1 MKKFFR
7 NLGFR
12 FSMLKN
18 RTALLRICNLP
29 PEGVATLTRDEEKL
43 LKGIIQYLKPSQ
55 VATRNGK
62 AVYRLKSIEEIGLWA
77 ILETRRAEDPIRR
90 VEAWTDDNYSPTT
103 LLDAAKLD
111 RYIIEQLEYADN
123 LERVIFQNMRNSG
136 ESALTGDENIRQAKN
151 LLGLVQ
157 VTAELFHCSFEDAKK
172 MNYSDAM
179 LAIAKRNDEIEK
191 EKKELKKQQS
201 KNR

>member
-43 LKGIIQYLKPSQ
+43 LKGVIQYLKPSQ

-62 AVYRLKSIEEIGLWA
+62 AIYRLKSIEEIGLWA
-77 ILETRRAEDPIRR
+77 ILETRRAEDAIRR
-90 VEAWTDDNYSPTT
+90 IEAWTDDNYSPTT

-111 RYIIEQLEYADN
+111 KYVCRQLEYADN
-123 LERVIFQNMRNSG
+123 LENVVFQNMRNSG
-136 ESALTGDENIRQAKN
+136 ESALTGDENIKQAKN

-201 KNR
+201 NNR

>member
-18 RTALLRICNLP
+18 QTALLRICNLP
-29 PEGVATLTRDEEKL
+29 PEGAATLTRDEEKL
-43 LKGIIQYLKPSQ
+43 LKGAIQYLRPSQ

-62 AVYRLKSIEEIGLWA
+62 AIYRLKSIEEIGLWA
-77 ILETRRAEDPIRR
+77 ILETRRAEDAIRR
-90 VEAWTDDNYSPTT
+90 IEAWTDDNYSPTT

-111 RYIIEQLEYADN
+111 KYVCQQLEYADN
-123 LERVIFQNMRNSG
+123 LESVVFQNMCNSG
-136 ESALTGDENIRQAKN
+136 ESALTGDENIKQAKN

-191 EKKELKKQQS
+191 EKRELKKQQS
-201 KNR
+201 NNH

>member
-18 RTALLRICNLP
+18 RTTLLRICNLP

-43 LKGIIQYLKPSQ
+43 LKGVIQYLKPSQ

-62 AVYRLKSIEEIGLWA
+62 AIYRLKSIEEIGLWA
-77 ILETRRAEDPIRR
+77 ILETRRAEDAIRR
-90 VEAWTDDNYSPTT
+90 IEAWTDDNYSPTT

-111 RYIIEQLEYADN
+111 KYVCQQLEYADN
-123 LERVIFQNMRNSG
+123 LENVVFQNMRNTG
-136 ESALTGDENIRQAKN
+136 ESALTGDENIKQAKN

>member
-18 RTALLRICNLP
+18 RTTLLRICNLP

-43 LKGIIQYLKPSQ
+43 LKGVIQYLKPSQ

-62 AVYRLKSIEEIGLWA
+62 AIYRLKSIEEIGLWA
-77 ILETRRAEDPIRR
+77 ILETRRAEDAIRR
-90 VEAWTDDNYSPTT
+90 IEAWTDDNYSPTT

-123 LERVIFQNMRNSG
+123 LEQVIFQNMRNSG
-136 ESALTGDENIRQAKN
+136 ESALTGDENIKQAKN

>member
-18 RTALLRICNLP
+18 RAALLRICNLP
-29 PEGVATLTRDEEKL
+29 PGGVATLTCDEEKL
-43 LKGIIQYLKPSQ
+43 LKGVIRYLKPSQ

-62 AVYRLKSIEEIGLWA
+62 AIYRLKSIEEIGLWA
-77 ILETRRAEDPIRR
+77 ILETRRAEDAIRR
-90 VEAWTDDNYSPTT
+90 IEAWTDDNYSPTT

-111 RYIIEQLEYADN
+111 KYVCQQLEYADN
-123 LERVIFQNMRNSG
+123 LERVVFQNMRNTG
-136 ESALTGDENIRQAKN
+136 ESALTGDENIKQAKN

-191 EKKELKKQQS
+191 EKKDLKKQQS